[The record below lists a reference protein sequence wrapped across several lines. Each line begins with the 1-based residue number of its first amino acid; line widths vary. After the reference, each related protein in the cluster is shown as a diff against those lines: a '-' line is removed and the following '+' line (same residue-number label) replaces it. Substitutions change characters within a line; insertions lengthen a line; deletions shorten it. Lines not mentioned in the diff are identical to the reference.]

1 MIESQ
6 EQDSIKKTT
15 DDESLPDEEN
25 MSLSEDTYG
34 LLLILSPKSAQFWKT
49 FVIAVFQVALIVM
62 ISINLLESDIG
73 DPLFNPPT
81 GISTQVFVGQIMAL
95 IIGVFAQ
102 NDITESI
109 ELLVYSPVDLASN
122 LKVSPMQVLIINLLH
137 FSVGIGGLFIVFV
150 VVVQSTDIVG
160 LFAEFAAMEFI
171 SHIDE
176 LFFLLAS
183 QSYVGRD
190 LCIATEEMKNIKIPS
205 SIQGR
210 SAKKILL
217 FFPMIITFAGWGWVQ
232 RQLLT
237 GKYLEPFFTVFIP
250 DDFNVNDSY
259 LSGVYAPTKCHSKRR
274 FSYVNKKIVNYNDE
288 DENVSVRGV
297 ISYCSESETW
307 VLNSYLT
314 AKKVENVCFE
324 LANNEIYDP
333 CKRILLQ
340 SPRTKKYNINE
351 ISPKEWFMKSS
362 EGGFVPVPSFFNY
375 VSNECQED
383 RDCSVLRNDK
393 YGGTCNKDTNTCDCT
408 GGRFGKSCEYSKPC
422 AIQHETYFS
431 FKENQYIG
439 EDFENVNTIINK
451 TEDET
456 EPFLFNDH
464 PVYFQSYEDEG
475 IGWLVFY
482 QGVRFIQ
489 RTCNKDTNT
498 CDCTGGR
505 FGKSC
510 EYSKPCAIHHET
522 SFSLKENQYNEGGQY
537 IEENFE
543 NVATIINKIEDETEP
558 FLYNNHPVYFQSHEG
573 WGGFLIFYQGVR
585 FIQHGIDD
593 NEWNVTDL
601 DADIIND
608 DVVGFFSNDTVKIL
622 FPWVISEQTDAGSPD
637 GSSSIFS
644 IFEDEGIGWL
654 VFYQGVRF
662 IQHYVD
668 LNELNLTDV
677 DVDIFNDLVVEYLS
691 NDTIP
696 ILPPTFI
703 SEQTDAGSP
712 DGLEWYEIITD
723 AGKVT
728 KTKGGGFGKLALLK
742 FQFICPECSLV
753 GNRCGNGQCNNGTC
767 VCEEGYNGSLCQ
779 IPRTE
784 APTSPP
790 TLNLNVTGIPS

>member
-62 ISINLLESDIG
+62 ISINLLERDIG
-73 DPLFNPPT
+73 DPVFNPPT

-109 ELLVYSPVDLASN
+109 ELLVYSPVELASN
-122 LKVSPMQVLIINLLH
+122 LKVSPLQVLIINLLH

-183 QSYVGRD
+183 QSYVGKD
-190 LCIATEEMKNIKIPS
+190 LCIATEEMRNIKIPS

-250 DDFNVNDSY
+250 DDFNVKDSY
-259 LSGVYAPTKCHSKRR
+259 LSGVYAATKCQSKRR
-274 FSYVNKKIVNYNDE
+274 FSYVNEKIVNYDDE

-393 YGGTCNKDTNTCDCT
+393 YGG
-408 GGRFGKSCEYSKPC
+408 
-422 AIQHETYFS
+422 
-431 FKENQYIG
+431 
-439 EDFENVNTIINK
+439 
-451 TEDET
+451 
-456 EPFLFNDH
+456 
-464 PVYFQSYEDEG
+464 
-475 IGWLVFY
+475 
-482 QGVRFIQ
+482 
-489 RTCNKDTNT
+489 TCNKDTNT

-637 GSSSIFS
+637 G
-644 IFEDEGIGWL
+644 
-654 VFYQGVRF
+654 
-662 IQHYVD
+662 
-668 LNELNLTDV
+668 
-677 DVDIFNDLVVEYLS
+677 
-691 NDTIP
+691 
-696 ILPPTFI
+696 
-703 SEQTDAGSP
+703 
-712 DGLEWYEIITD
+712 LEWYEIITD

-767 VCEEGYNGSLCQ
+767 VCEEGYDGSLCQ